1 MKMVCERWLKA
12 VSVAF
17 CATVIVASA
26 GPATAAAASSPTTT
40 TMAGAA
46 PVNVAVAPIHVADT
60 SAGPVAYREVGRG
73 SPLVLV
79 MGLGGTMD
87 DWAPSFVDRLGGD
100 FRVVVLDNAGVGKTG
115 AVRPPLTV
123 RAMANQVSGL
133 ISALGLGR
141 PAVLGWSMGG
151 MIAQALAVLHPSQV
165 SRLVLAATQAGT
177 GKALP
182 VPPAAAAAAISPNP
196 AVVISA
202 LFPPAQTPAAQAYV
216 LSLLQYPSFYRVTA
230 AIKAAQ
236 QSAVMQWLAGSDP
249 AGRAEGDLRVP
260 TLVADGTLDAL
271 DPVANDRLLANII
284 NGAQLALYPGAGHA
298 FLFQDE
304 NQFVPRVEA
313 FLR

>member
-1 MKMVCERWLKA
+1 MKMVCRRWLKA
-12 VSVAF
+12 ASVAF
-17 CATVIVASA
+17 CATAIVAGA
-26 GPATAAAASSPTTT
+26 DVATAAAESSTTTT

-46 PVNVAVAPIHVADT
+46 PVNVAAAPIHVAET

-73 SPLVLV
+73 LPLVLV

-87 DWAPSFVDRLGGD
+87 DWAPPFVDRLGAD
-100 FRVVVLDNAGVGKTG
+100 FRVVVLDNAGVGQTG
-115 AVRPPLTV
+115 TVRPPLTV
-123 RAMANQVSGL
+123 TAMADQVSAL

-182 VPPAAAAAAISPNP
+182 VPPAAAAEAISPNP

-202 LFPPAQTPAAQAYV
+202 LFPPSQAAAAQAYV
-216 LSLLQYPSFYRVTA
+216 LSLLQYPGFYRVTA
-230 AIKAAQ
+230 AIKTAQ
-236 QSAVMQWLAGSDP
+236 QSAIVQWIAGADP
-249 AGRAEGDLRVP
+249 AGRAEGSLRAP
-260 TLVADGTLDAL
+260 TLVADGTVDAL
-271 DPVANDRLLANII
+271 DPLANDRLLANII
-284 NGAQLALYPGAGHA
+284 KGAQLALYPGAGHA